1 MDGHAEESDEDHR
14 GECKTVV
21 LWQKHFQQRIVFDLS
36 DDESLH
42 LSDLDRA
49 VDLRISQSESE
60 PSINL
65 DMSAELSDLED
76 TSSDSSVD
84 QSQSDVVGQSRGTGS
99 FLPVSAQRADT
110 IQVPVTEQRE
120 DPGQNTSDEEQEEL
134 PYDGHLSSFYF
145 HQTSSPEGNS
155 SSDGT
160 VQASPDGVDFAT
172 IEKDSEVKPGVS
184 PMLSQKDEGEQLL
197 DINQVLLRHFSHE
210 QLQLAGRLIE
220 AETLPEVSLLDSAT
234 DVLTSRAVTLN
245 SKQAERTPMSGQDLN
260 QHREATDD
268 DRSLTAME
276 EKHFTARE
284 QEEALDAT
292 KPDASDEGPPKVS
305 LTRTR
310 SFSDIKYG
318 QGQVHYPRPDF
329 SKVAPKVK
337 IPKAAS
343 GPAKPGPPASSTM
356 HRAQSSP
363 GMLDLIS
370 RVLEDSVQPSEKPHI
385 FRDPEKPTVPA
396 HRLQADYDD
405 LLTKYAEAVSDELR
419 TQQAHTTSNTD
430 LVVGQGQGRSVG
442 RRHLGTFPPQISGG
456 LMNLPAEG
464 QPEGQGAS
472 AGEEMTAE
480 LMVIIGHFMLTVEE
494 FKQSVSIKA
503 FSLEEQQMML
513 RNMKEAQDQLERKY
527 MSKKEEHRALEMQ
540 NYMGLNRN
548 TGIFD
553 PERLLEGDIFRAG
566 MLLDDIKEMVDK
578 HLCEQDCGQCL
589 EPRLG
594 NTAAHTQHEIVP
606 QFQALTE
613 AATTHTCAKE
623 KEGDKA
629 STEARSGR
637 RSAGIKL
644 VNELTIKPEDMNN
657 SVDTL
662 RSRTR
667 VSVFGPQTSAGE
679 DEEGNDEEDRS
690 SIYSEGIVSSDI
702 IAYLTGAK
710 LSREQTAAQSE
721 QGRDLSSGE
730 KSESHH
736 SQNHSTCKHPA
747 PPLTPSTSQV
757 IVSYE
762 TDSGFG
768 SSYLTQSGTFQSSP
782 ISERGQSDSLSGS
795 DSESCSNLWT
805 TIHPACQSGPLQ
817 SQTPAAVELWVQS
830 TKTEASVR
838 QRGPDISQHLC
849 EANMEAAQRERQ
861 LCSCNSEAIVAL
873 QLEVSRLKQEL
884 KEGLVQLPQLAQKMD
899 YLTSKYR
906 QERRSRTRT
915 RNHQRPSS
923 LGKHRSRVNV
933 RVDDWISTDMDPS
946 RSKDID
952 DDTGGSESEL
962 QFDASPARGDRGSII
977 SEFQHVLQRT
987 LQSSKDG
994 IQTENAS
1001 AVTRLRLKGERSS
1014 RVRLRTQNRDTKDFN
1029 LDDPW
1034 SLVSSPSPQRPLLQV
1049 NYGSSS
1055 SLPASYKYSEPPV
1068 QSVRHHMK
1076 RSTQSDSAL
1085 LPSDVYFLRT
1095 PSPAAKTGRRRDSKE
1110 EAMNRTLDQAIEV
1123 ARSMKRTTDRMA
1135 RTLSAD
1141 LAKAEHR
1148 RKIYNDQPS
1157 GGARHQ
1163 FS

>member
-1 MDGHAEESDEDHR
+1 
-14 GECKTVV
+14 
-21 LWQKHFQQRIVFDLS
+21 
-36 DDESLH
+36 
-42 LSDLDRA
+42 
-49 VDLRISQSESE
+49 
-60 PSINL
+60 
-65 DMSAELSDLED
+65 MS
-76 TSSDSSVD
+76 
-84 QSQSDVVGQSRGTGS
+84 
-99 FLPVSAQRADT
+99 
-110 IQVPVTEQRE
+110 
-120 DPGQNTSDEEQEEL
+120 
-134 PYDGHLSSFYF
+134 
-145 HQTSSPEGNS
+145 
-155 SSDGT
+155 
-160 VQASPDGVDFAT
+160 
-172 IEKDSEVKPGVS
+172 
-184 PMLSQKDEGEQLL
+184 SQKDEGEQLL

-245 SKQAERTPMSGQDLN
+245 SKQSERTPMSGQDLN

-292 KPDASDEGPPKVS
+292 KPDALDEGPPKVS

-370 RVLEDSVQPSEKPHI
+370 RVLEDSVQPTEKSHI

-419 TQQAHTTSNTD
+419 TQQTQVKVKVARWD
-430 LVVGQGQGRSVG
+430 DAI
-442 RRHLGTFPPQISGG
+442 LGPF
-456 LMNLPAEG
+456 LLKF
-464 QPEGQGAS
+464 
-472 AGEEMTAE
+472 
-480 LMVIIGHFMLTVEE
+480 LVEE
-494 FKQSVSIKA
+494 FKQSVNIKA

-578 HLCEQDCGQCL
+578 HLCEQDSTPQSSVSGQCL

-594 NTAAHTQHEIVP
+594 NTAAHTLHELVP
-606 QFQALTE
+606 WFQALRE

-623 KEGDKA
+623 KEGNKA
-629 STEARSGR
+629 LMEARSGR

-644 VNELTIKPEDMNN
+644 MNELTIKPEDMNN
-657 SVDTL
+657 SGNTL
-662 RSRTR
+662 RSRSR
-667 VSVFGPQTSAGE
+667 VSVFRPQTSAGE

-721 QGRDLSSGE
+721 QGRDLSYGE
-730 KSESHH
+730 ESEPHH

-757 IVSYE
+757 IVSSE

-782 ISERGQSDSLSGS
+782 ISESRGQSDSLSGS
-795 DSESCSNLWT
+795 DSESCSNLRT
-805 TIHPACQSGPLQ
+805 TIHPACQSSPPQ
-817 SQTPAAVELWVQS
+817 SQTPGAVELWVQS

-977 SEFQHVLQRT
+977 SEFQHALQRT

-994 IQTENAS
+994 IHTENAS

-1095 PSPAAKTGRRRDSKE
+1095 PSPVAKTGRRRDSKE

-1148 RKIYNDQPS
+1148 RKIYNNQPS